1 MLVLRHYGS
10 TFNETGKTM
19 KLNER
24 KRVAALD
31 ATYVAKVREALD
43 IIKHPMKVC
52 LNPNGMS
59 DSEARAIAKE
69 FAAL

>member
-1 MLVLRHYGS
+1 
-10 TFNETGKTM
+10 M

-24 KRVAALD
+24 KKVAALNPD
-31 ATYVAKVREALD
+31 YVAKVREALD

-59 DSEARAIAKE
+59 DSEARAIARE